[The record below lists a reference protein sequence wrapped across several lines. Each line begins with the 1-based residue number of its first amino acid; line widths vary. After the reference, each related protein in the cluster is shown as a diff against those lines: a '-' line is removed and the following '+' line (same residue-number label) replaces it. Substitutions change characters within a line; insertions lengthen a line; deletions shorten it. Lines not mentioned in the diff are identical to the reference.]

1 MDNRFDDEIRI
12 DLEER
17 GFTNDQINIL
27 ESFERDKYGLHSD
40 IEKMMDDYDMTPDEI
55 MTEYNE
61 EPRDSQ
67 GSQNVEAAQSNEAAQ
82 QGGKT
87 KRKSKKNRKSKKSM
101 RSKKNKKTKRSR
113 KSRKSIK
120 RRR

>member
-1 MDNRFDDEIRI
+1 MADLFDNEIKI
-12 DLEER
+12 DLQER
-17 GFTNDQINIL
+17 GFTNDQIEIL

-55 MTEYNE
+55 MNEFNE

-67 GSQNVEAAQSNEAAQ
+67 GSQSVEVPQ
-82 QGGKT
+82 QGG
-87 KRKSKKNRKSKKSM
+87 KRKSKKSRKSK
-101 RSKKNKKTKRSR
+101 RSRKNKKTKRNR
-113 KSRKSIK
+113 KSRRS

>member
-1 MDNRFDDEIRI
+1 MADLFDNEIKR

-17 GFTNDQINIL
+17 GFTNDQIEIL

-55 MTEYNE
+55 MNEFNE

-67 GSQNVEAAQSNEAAQ
+67 GSQSVEAAQSVEAPQ
-82 QGGKT
+82 QGG
-87 KRKSKKNRKSKKSM
+87 KRKSKKSRKSKKNKKSK
-101 RSKKNKKTKRSR
+101 RIKKNKKTKRNR
-113 KSRKSIK
+113 KNRRS

>member
-1 MDNRFDDEIRI
+1 MADLFDNEIKI
-12 DLEER
+12 DLQER
-17 GFTNDQINIL
+17 GFTNDQIEIL

-55 MTEYNE
+55 MNEFNE

-67 GSQNVEAAQSNEAAQ
+67 GSQSVEAAP
-82 QGGKT
+82 QGG
-87 KRKSKKNRKSKKSM
+87 KRKSKKSRKSK
-101 RSKKNKKTKRSR
+101 RSRKNKKTKRNR
-113 KSRKSIK
+113 KSRRS

>member
-1 MDNRFDDEIRI
+1 MDNRFDNEIKR

-17 GFTNDQINIL
+17 GFTNDQIEIL

-55 MTEYNE
+55 MNEFNE

-67 GSQNVEAAQSNEAAQ
+67 GSQSVEAAQSVEAPQ
-82 QGGKT
+82 QGG
-87 KRKSKKNRKSKKSM
+87 KRKSKKNRKSKKS
-101 RSKKNKKTKRSR
+101 RKSKKTR
-113 KSRKSIK
+113 KSERTKKNRKNRK
-120 RRR
+120 